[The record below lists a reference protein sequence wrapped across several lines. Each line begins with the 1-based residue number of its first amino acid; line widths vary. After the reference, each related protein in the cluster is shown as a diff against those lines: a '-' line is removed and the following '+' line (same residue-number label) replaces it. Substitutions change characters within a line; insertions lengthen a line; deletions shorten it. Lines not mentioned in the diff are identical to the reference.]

1 MKASHLLAGAVIA
14 AAFAAAPAHAGIV
27 NGSDF
32 TAGASS
38 QVIDGIT
45 WNALPAGRSFVKTT
59 IGQGAGGGGPFVGV
73 GISGGRTG
81 TEIDI
86 GEFLVGGMFSGGP
99 RTVNS
104 FTVGLLYDGPEF
116 GDFQEVAEVTFSLAG
131 GGSVAYT
138 LTNSFNGTGTV
149 WSGPTGTVTQLSADL
164 GNNSATN
171 AAVWLVSG
179 IDLANVTGVQ
189 FTALEGTCGTTSTCN
204 NQSDYVL
211 VQFVTTVQ
219 EVPEPATLGLL
230 GAGLLGLGFA
240 ARRRKAA

>member
-14 AAFAAAPAHAGIV
+14 AAFAAAPAQAGIV

-32 TAGASS
+32 TAGASN

-45 WNALPAGRSFVKTT
+45 WNALPSGRTFVKTT
-59 IGQGAGGGGPFVGV
+59 IGSADPNGPFVGV

-86 GEFLVGGMFSGGP
+86 GEFLVGGMFSSGP

-116 GDFQEVAEVTFSLAG
+116 GDFQEIARVTFTRSIGAPV
-131 GGSVAYT
+131 VAT
-138 LTNSFNGTGTV
+138 LTNNFNGTGTV
-149 WSGPTGTVTQLSADL
+149 WAGAAGTVSQLSSD
-164 GNNSATN
+164 ATN
-171 AAVWLVSG
+171 NANNTAAVWRISG
-179 IDLANVTGVQ
+179 IDLTNVTGVE
-189 FTALEGTCGTTSTCN
+189 FTALEGTCGTTTTCN

-211 VQFVTTVQ
+211 VQFVTTLQ